1 MNRPKVL
8 VSRKLPNQVEERL
21 DQLFETVRQ
30 RHDAPLRTA
39 DLVEMSRGVD
49 GLLLTPV
56 DRIDADTAI
65 RLPDSVRVIA
75 TYSAGHDHLDIEALS
90 RRGIQ
95 VSNTPDALT
104 DATADIAMLCLL
116 GAARAAQ
123 SAMRWLREGGTR
135 AWSPLDHL
143 GLDIGGR
150 TLGILGM
157 GRIGRATA
165 YRARAFGMQ
174 IRFWNRSQINRP
186 LPFEAHSA
194 DSADELFAVSD
205 FVSIHCAYTADTHH
219 IVDRRRLSL
228 LPRNGV
234 LINTARGELV
244 DEAALLAALDHGELF
259 GAGLDVFQNEPCIDN
274 RLRNHPRIFALPH
287 IGSATTSTRIAMG
300 NAAVDNLIA
309 FFETGAVRSP
319 VHPSPD
325 ALATQCT

>member
-1 MNRPKVL
+1 MNRPTVL
-8 VSRKLPNQVEERL
+8 VSRRLPSEVEERL
-21 DQLFETVRQ
+21 EQLFEVVRQ
-30 RHDAPLRTA
+30 PHDGPLRTA
-39 DLVEMSRGVD
+39 ELIKMSRGTD
-49 GLLLTPV
+49 GLLVMPT
-56 DRIDADTAI
+56 DRIDADTAD
-65 RLPDSVRVIA
+65 RLPESVKVIA
-75 TYSAGHDHLDIEALS
+75 TYSAGHDHLDIGALS

-95 VSNTPDALT
+95 VSNTPGVLT
-104 DATADIAMLCLL
+104 DATADIAILCLL

-123 SAMRWLREGGTR
+123 SAMRWLREGGTK

-143 GLDIGGR
+143 GLDLGGR

-165 YRARAFGMQ
+165 HRASALGMR
-174 IRFWNRSQINRP
+174 IRYWNRSPVDHP
-186 LPFEAHSA
+186 LPFEAQAAGSE
-194 DSADELFAVSD
+194 DELFASSDCVS
-205 FVSIHCAYTADTHH
+205 VHCAYTAETHH
-219 IVDRRRLSL
+219 IVDHRRLAL
-228 LPRNGV
+228 LPRDGILVNS
-234 LINTARGELV
+234 ARGELV
-244 DEAALLAALDHGELF
+244 DEEALLAALENGELL
-259 GAGLDVFQNEPCIDN
+259 GAGLDVFQNEPDIDD